1 MPGPFSTVCPSCSAK
16 LRLKTAPPTGK
27 KIRCPKCEETFVPE
41 SEAARE
47 VDPWDIPD
55 ESSMPSRGE
64 DDDNTGDEEE
74 RERYVPARSLKKK
87 PTKRKAASAPFPT
100 GPVVGGVAVVGL
112 IVLVAMFAGPVMK
125 AIQAAAAPRVDPAY
139 FLAHDN
145 GLVFDMA
152 PNALLALPGV
162 PPTWTAG
169 PNFEKFN
176 KDLDNDLGIKLA
188 DIAALQV
195 SMVMPQAGAAPG
207 MVGGAPGGMP
217 GGMPGAMPGAGMAG
231 APTMRVV
238 MRLSKSPSIHSGH
251 KQETIEGVRCYA
263 GTDGQATNMLFCQGT
278 DNTLLMADPA
288 VMRETLAA
296 WKRGDA
302 RPTQP
307 PAPGGPMS
315 VHISG
320 GLLARADTSAGPM
333 AGMAAMPG
341 AEDAQKF
348 VKSMQAN
355 VSGVTLS
362 LLNAG
367 SPSLNIAF
375 RSADPAKAQAFKTD
389 FDTLRAALS
398 GQFKLLAMAGMGQAL
413 GAATTPIQSALDAQ
427 SQGTGNET
435 TLSVPIPAELI
446 QQGLAN
452 MPSPFES
459 ALSRGG
465 SGQPGFGGPGFGGGM
480 PGGS

>member
-1 MPGPFSTVCPSCSAK
+1 MSGPFSTVCPSCSAK
-16 LRLKTAPPTGK
+16 LRLKSAPPAGK
-27 KIRCPKCEETFVPE
+27 RIRCPKCEEAFVPA
-41 SEAARE
+41 SEEARE
-47 VDPWDIPD
+47 VDPWDLPD
-55 ESSMPSRGE
+55 ESSMPSPG
-64 DDDNTGDEEE
+64 DDDDDANEDEET
-74 RERYVPARSLKKK
+74 ERYVPARSMKKK
-87 PTKRKAASAPFPT
+87 PGKRKKPAAPFPT
-100 GPVVGGVAVVGL
+100 GLVVGGVAVVGL
-112 IVLVAMFAGPVMK
+112 IVLVAMFAGPLLK
-125 AIQAAAAPRVDPAY
+125 ALQAAAAPKVDPAY

-176 KDLDNDLGIKLA
+176 KEMENDLGIKLA
-188 DIAALQV
+188 DIAAIQM
-195 SMVMPQAGAAPG
+195 SMVMAPPVAAPG
-207 MVGGAPGGMP
+207 MVGGAPGAI
-217 GGMPGAMPGAGMAG
+217 PGAMPGAGMG
-231 APTMRVV
+231 QGVVPKMRVV
-238 MRLSKSPSIHSGH
+238 MRLSKVPSIHSGH

-278 DNTLLMADPA
+278 DNTLLMAEPA

-302 RPTQP
+302 RPNQP

-315 VHISG
+315 VHFSG
-320 GLLARADTSAGPM
+320 GMLAQADTSAGPL
-333 AGMAAMPG
+333 ASMAAMPG
-341 AEDAQKF
+341 AEDVQKF

-367 SPSLNIAF
+367 GPSLNIAF
-375 RSADPAKAQAFKTD
+375 RSADPAKAQAFKAD
-389 FDTLRAALS
+389 FDTLRASLS

-413 GAATTPIQSALDAQ
+413 GPASTPIQSALDAQ

-435 TLSVPIPAELI
+435 TLAVPIPAELI
-446 QQGLAN
+446 QQGLAT

-459 ALSRGG
+459 ALSRGRA
-465 SGQPGFGGPGFGGGM
+465 GQPGFGRPGFGGGM

>member
-1 MPGPFSTVCPSCSAK
+1 
-16 LRLKTAPPTGK
+16 
-27 KIRCPKCEETFVPE
+27 
-41 SEAARE
+41 
-47 VDPWDIPD
+47 
-55 ESSMPSRGE
+55 
-64 DDDNTGDEEE
+64 
-74 RERYVPARSLKKK
+74 
-87 PTKRKAASAPFPT
+87 
-100 GPVVGGVAVVGL
+100 
-112 IVLVAMFAGPVMK
+112 MK
-125 AIQAAAAPRVDPAY
+125 ALQAAAAPKVDPAY
-139 FLAHDN
+139 FLGHEN

-176 KDLDNDLGIKLA
+176 KDLENDLGIKLA
-188 DIAALQV
+188 DVSAFQV
-195 SMVMPQAGAAPG
+195 SVVMPTAGGAAAPG
-207 MVGGAPGGMP
+207 MVGGVPGQAPNM
-217 GGMPGAMPGAGMAG
+217 MPGAGMGAG
-231 APTMRVV
+231 AAPKVRIV
-238 MRLSKSPSIHSGH
+238 MRLTKAPSIHFGH
-251 KQETIEGVRCYA
+251 NKETIEGVRCFS
-263 GTDGQATNMLFCQGT
+263 GTGEHANNMLFCQGL
-278 DNTLLMADPA
+278 DNTLLMAEQD

-302 RPTQP
+302 RPAQP

-320 GLLARADTSAGPM
+320 TMLAQADTSAGAL

-348 VKSMQAN
+348 VKSLQTN
-355 VSGVTLS
+355 VSGLSLS

-367 SPSLNIAF
+367 NPSLNIAF
-375 RSADPAKAQAFKTD
+375 RSADSAKAQAFKAD
-389 FDTLRAALS
+389 FDTLRASLS
-398 GQFKLLAMAGMGQAL
+398 GQFKLLALAGMGQAL
-413 GAATTPIQSALDAQ
+413 GPAVTPIQSALDAQ

-435 TLSVPIPAELI
+435 TLSVPIPPELF

-452 MPSPFES
+452 MPNPFES

-465 SGQPGFGGPGFGGGM
+465 SGRPGFGRPGFGGGL